1 MYIKEDQVYKKKNM
15 YENENQELYN
25 CMSMDKIYKLTNF
38 HVTIAILSYINK
50 KLKRNCEI

>member
-25 CMSMDKIYKLTNF
+25 CMSMDKIYKLTKF